1 MIREGYIEKIVYK
14 SDETGYCVMSV
25 EGEEGEEIF
34 VGTLPGAGE
43 GLYVIAEGE
52 YVNHP
57 QYDIQFK
64 FSSCEIQMPK
74 DTLGIERYLGS
85 GIIKGIGAVLAKKIV
100 KKFKDDTLRIIEEEP
115 ERLAEISG
123 ISERKAQAIATS
135 YMEKK
140 EFQEVAIFL
149 AQYGISV
156 NLAIRIFNTYGNKV
170 YDILRGNPYKL
181 AEDISGIGFRIA
193 DDIAKRMGIAQDS
206 EFRLRSAVLYVLNM
220 AGGEGHMY
228 LPKQLLLRRCVELT
242 RDTATDVEGIYGQ
255 SALGYAEYADATSAE
270 SAYEQT
276 VSLFEHIP
284 KANVFIYLRFI
295 LFRD

>member
-100 KKFKDDTLRIIEEEP
+100 KKFRMTPFGSSRRNQNVLR
-115 ERLAEISG
+115 RSAEFP
-123 ISERKAQAIATS
+123 SERH
-135 YMEKK
+135 
-140 EFQEVAIFL
+140 
-149 AQYGISV
+149 
-156 NLAIRIFNTYGNKV
+156 R
-170 YDILRGNPYKL
+170 R
-181 AEDISGIGFRIA
+181 
-193 DDIAKRMGIAQDS
+193 
-206 EFRLRSAVLYVLNM
+206 
-220 AGGEGHMY
+220 
-228 LPKQLLLRRCVELT
+228 LLLRTWR
-242 RDTATDVEGIYGQ
+242 RR
-255 SALGYAEYADATSAE
+255 
-270 SAYEQT
+270 
-276 VSLFEHIP
+276 
-284 KANVFIYLRFI
+284 N
-295 LFRD
+295 FRRLPFFWHSMEFR

>member
-123 ISERKAQAIATS
+123 ISEPKGTGDCDFVHG
-135 YMEKK
+135 E
-140 EFQEVAIFL
+140 E
-149 AQYGISV
+149 GISGGCHFSGTV
-156 NLAIRIFNTYGNKV
+156 WNFGESGNSHLQYIWK
-170 YDILRGNPYKL
+170 
-181 AEDISGIGFRIA
+181 
-193 DDIAKRMGIAQDS
+193 
-206 EFRLRSAVLYVLNM
+206 
-220 AGGEGHMY
+220 
-228 LPKQLLLRRCVELT
+228 
-242 RDTATDVEGIYGQ
+242 
-255 SALGYAEYADATSAE
+255 
-270 SAYEQT
+270 
-276 VSLFEHIP
+276 
-284 KANVFIYLRFI
+284 
-295 LFRD
+295 

>member
-123 ISERKAQAIATS
+123 IPSEGHR
-135 YMEKK
+135 
-140 EFQEVAIFL
+140 
-149 AQYGISV
+149 
-156 NLAIRIFNTYGNKV
+156 R
-170 YDILRGNPYKL
+170 LRLRTWRRRN
-181 AEDISGIGFRIA
+181 FR
-193 DDIAKRMGIAQDS
+193 RLPFFWHSM
-206 EFRLRSAVLYVLNM
+206 EFR
-220 AGGEGHMY
+220 
-228 LPKQLLLRRCVELT
+228 
-242 RDTATDVEGIYGQ
+242 
-255 SALGYAEYADATSAE
+255 
-270 SAYEQT
+270 
-276 VSLFEHIP
+276 
-284 KANVFIYLRFI
+284 
-295 LFRD
+295 

>member
-85 GIIKGIGAVLAKKIV
+85 GIIKGIGAVLRRRSSRNSRMTP
-100 KKFKDDTLRIIEEEP
+100 FGSSR
-115 ERLAEISG
+115 RNQSG
-123 ISERKAQAIATS
+123 WRRSVESLSERHKRS
-135 YMEKK
+135 RP
-140 EFQEVAIFL
+140 
-149 AQYGISV
+149 
-156 NLAIRIFNTYGNKV
+156 RIWRRRN
-170 YDILRGNPYKL
+170 
-181 AEDISGIGFRIA
+181 FR
-193 DDIAKRMGIAQDS
+193 RLPFFWRSM
-206 EFRLRSAVLYVLNM
+206 EFR
-220 AGGEGHMY
+220 
-228 LPKQLLLRRCVELT
+228 
-242 RDTATDVEGIYGQ
+242 
-255 SALGYAEYADATSAE
+255 
-270 SAYEQT
+270 
-276 VSLFEHIP
+276 
-284 KANVFIYLRFI
+284 
-295 LFRD
+295 

>member
-140 EFQEVAIFL
+140 EFQEIVL
-149 AQYGISV
+149 A
-156 NLAIRIFNTYGNKV
+156 
-170 YDILRGNPYKL
+170 L
-181 AEDISGIGFRIA
+181 AEKNGI
-193 DDIAKRMGIAQDS
+193 DMPED
-206 EFRLRSAVLYVLNM
+206 E
-220 AGGEGHMY
+220 
-228 LPKQLLLRRCVELT
+228 LLLEANKWELSHGGLSG
-242 RDTATDVEGIYGQ
+242 RTASQFITHL
-255 SALGYAEYADATSAE
+255 LGR
-270 SAYEQT
+270 
-276 VSLFEHIP
+276 
-284 KANVFIYLRFI
+284 K
-295 LFRD
+295 

>member
-156 NLAIRIFNTYGNKV
+156 NLAIRIFNTYGNK
-170 YDILRGNPYKL
+170 
-181 AEDISGIGFRIA
+181 EIGRA
-193 DDIAKRMGIAQDS
+193 SCR
-206 EFRLRSAVLYVLNM
+206 ER
-220 AGGEGHMY
+220 
-228 LPKQLLLRRCVELT
+228 
-242 RDTATDVEGIYGQ
+242 
-255 SALGYAEYADATSAE
+255 
-270 SAYEQT
+270 
-276 VSLFEHIP
+276 VS
-284 KANVFIYLRFI
+284 Y
-295 LFRD
+295 

>member
-123 ISERKAQAIATS
+123 HGE
-135 YMEKK
+135 E
-140 EFQEVAIFL
+140 
-149 AQYGISV
+149 GISGGCHFSGTV
-156 NLAIRIFNTYGNKV
+156 WNFGESGNSHLQYIWK
-170 YDILRGNPYKL
+170 
-181 AEDISGIGFRIA
+181 
-193 DDIAKRMGIAQDS
+193 
-206 EFRLRSAVLYVLNM
+206 
-220 AGGEGHMY
+220 
-228 LPKQLLLRRCVELT
+228 
-242 RDTATDVEGIYGQ
+242 
-255 SALGYAEYADATSAE
+255 
-270 SAYEQT
+270 
-276 VSLFEHIP
+276 
-284 KANVFIYLRFI
+284 
-295 LFRD
+295 

>member
-100 KKFKDDTLRIIEEEP
+100 
-115 ERLAEISG
+115 
-123 ISERKAQAIATS
+123 
-135 YMEKK
+135 
-140 EFQEVAIFL
+140 
-149 AQYGISV
+149 
-156 NLAIRIFNTYGNKV
+156 
-170 YDILRGNPYKL
+170 
-181 AEDISGIGFRIA
+181 
-193 DDIAKRMGIAQDS
+193 
-206 EFRLRSAVLYVLNM
+206 
-220 AGGEGHMY
+220 
-228 LPKQLLLRRCVELT
+228 
-242 RDTATDVEGIYGQ
+242 
-255 SALGYAEYADATSAE
+255 
-270 SAYEQT
+270 
-276 VSLFEHIP
+276 
-284 KANVFIYLRFI
+284 
-295 LFRD
+295 